1 MTLSSDERQAIVI
14 FRLQKAEATLEEAK
28 GNMQMQYWAVVAN
41 RVYYAAYYAVS
52 ALLIYNGFDAQTH
65 GGIIRLFGLHFIS
78 KGIISRESGRLYSK
92 LFELR
97 QTGDYDDVYMLSKE
111 DVDNLIEPTQ
121 NLINEV
127 RVLMPEIF

>member
-14 FRLQKAEATLEEAK
+14 FRLQKAEAALREAEGNLE
-28 GNMQMQYWAVVAN
+28 MQYWAVVAN
-41 RVYYAAYYAVS
+41 RLYYAAYYTVS
-52 ALLIYNGFDAQTH
+52 ALLVYNGFEAQTH

-78 KGIISRESGRLYSK
+78 KGIISKESGRLYSR

-97 QTGDYDDVYMLSKE
+97 QTGDYDDIYILSKE
-111 DVDNLIEPTQ
+111 DVDHLIEPTR

-127 RVLMPEIF
+127 RELMPH